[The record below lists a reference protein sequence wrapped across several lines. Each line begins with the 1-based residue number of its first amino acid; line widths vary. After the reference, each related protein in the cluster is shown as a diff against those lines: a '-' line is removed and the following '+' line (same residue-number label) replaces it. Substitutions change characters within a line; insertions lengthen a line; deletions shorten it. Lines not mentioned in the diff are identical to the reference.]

1 MGKVLIDIAGSH
13 YQRIWGAHGTGNLDH
28 LGDLERSSLIWR
40 NNRGWTVR
48 SSDVRWVLSGESKYT
63 ATLRAVRKKKLR
75 HKWDSARMS
84 GRYGDKAREEKL
96 ILRNVKVLKRLLAK
110 VKSCGL
116 KASATYTE
124 ELASVSDNTMFI
136 NGEFD
141 DQSSFQAAAWFE
153 HSGNDWTPQA
163 VCVVTIE
170 DITGHP
176 ALYPLCPEQKARTV
190 DCGLESLRF
199 DSPPMYAE
207 SAIAIEGTETTMPIL
222 QGAHYY
228 QAFQFGPNLQRAV
241 RNRMPLVLMCEQSDG
256 CLWRSTPFD
265 LEFANVRLSHCV
277 LNMVTQTLEGATHST
292 CYLVGFGLDDRRY
305 YTDLGRDDWVLCWNL
320 YPEEGLGFEPSDVED
335 ADSDA
340 NAALAGEED
349 DFFLDCDSEFPP
361 LGELERLD
369 AWMGGAAWRSGAL
382 SSQLYNAL
390 TDAQFLHLQ
399 FGIDLTTGV
408 MTDVALMF
416 RGTPTLDSP
425 NEHFSYGRSL
435 FRVVL
440 GQPFSDGAANI
451 VHESHLKATVCG
463 IVCEG
468 YREAGEQTSILNLR
482 PLNDANIPALIHA
495 MQINLQSDPQPP
507 ITQFALRLE
516 LTTGRWSIQ
525 ASNDENLDF
534 IVLNP
539 TINPIPTE
547 ES

>member
-1 MGKVLIDIAGSH
+1 MGKVLIEIAVDN
-13 YQRIWGAHGTGNLDH
+13 YPRTWGAYGTGDLDH

-40 NNRGWTVR
+40 NNTGWKVKT
-48 SSDVRWVLSGESKYT
+48 SDVRWARSTESKYT
-63 ATLRAVRKKKLR
+63 GSKRALRKNKLKQ
-75 HKWDSARMS
+75 KWDSARL
-84 GRYGDKAREEKL
+84 GVRPHDKAREEKL
-96 ILRNVKVLKRLLAK
+96 LQHKVKVLKRIMAK
-110 VKSCGL
+110 VRSRGR

-124 ELASVSDNTMFI
+124 ELASISDNTMFI
-136 NGEFD
+136 SGELD

-199 DSPPMYAE
+199 DSSPMYAE
-207 SAIAIEGTETTMPIL
+207 SAIAIEGSETAMPIL

-228 QAFQFGPNLQRAV
+228 QAFQFGPNLQQAV
-241 RNRMPLVLMCEQSDG
+241 RSQMPLVLICEQSNG
-256 CLWRSTPFD
+256 CDWRSTPFD
-265 LEFANVRLSHCV
+265 LEFANIRLSHCV
-277 LNMVTQTLEGATHST
+277 LNMITQTLEGATHST

-320 YPEEGLGFEPSDVED
+320 YLEEELGFEPSEVED
-335 ADSDA
+335 VDSDA
-340 NAALAGEED
+340 NASLAGEED
-349 DFFLDCDSEFPP
+349 DYFLNCESEFPP

-399 FGIDLTTGV
+399 FGIDLTTCV

-416 RGTPTLDSP
+416 RGTPTVVAA
-425 NEHFSYGRSL
+425 NERFAFGRSL

-440 GQPFSDGAANI
+440 GQPFNGGSSGI
-451 VHESHLKATVCG
+451 VHESHLQAMVCG

-468 YREAGEQTSILNLR
+468 YREAGEQTAILNLR
-482 PLNDANIPALIHA
+482 PQNDADIPALIRA
-495 MQINLQSDPQPP
+495 LDINLPSDPQPP

-516 LTTGRWSIQ
+516 LATGRWSIQ

-534 IVLNP
+534 IFLNP
-539 TINPIPTE
+539 TINPIPAE

>member
-1 MGKVLIDIAGSH
+1 MGKVLIQIAVDNYPH
-13 YQRIWGAHGTGNLDH
+13 TWGAHGTGDLDH
-28 LGDLERSSLIWR
+28 LGDLALSSLIWR
-40 NNRGWTVR
+40 SNGGWKVK
-48 SSDVRWVLSGESKYT
+48 SSDVRWVRSTESKYT
-63 ATLRAVRKKKLR
+63 GSLRAVRKNKLKQ
-75 HKWDSARMS
+75 KWDSARL
-84 GRYGDKAREEKL
+84 GVRPRDKAREEKL
-96 ILRNVKVLKRLLAK
+96 LQHKIKVFKRIMAK
-110 VKSCGL
+110 VKSRGW
-116 KASATYTE
+116 KASATFTE
-124 ELASVSDNTMFI
+124 ELASTSDNTMLI
-136 NGEFD
+136 DGVLD

-153 HSGNDWTPQA
+153 HRGNDWTPQA

-170 DITGHP
+170 DITEHP

-199 DSPPMYAE
+199 DASPMYVE
-207 SAIAIEGTETTMPIL
+207 SAIAIEGSETTVPIL

-228 QAFQFGPNLQRAV
+228 QAFQFGPNLQQAV
-241 RNRMPLVLMCEQSDG
+241 RSHMPQVLICEQSNG
-256 CLWRSTPFD
+256 CDWRSTPFD
-265 LEFANVRLSHCV
+265 LEFAEVRLSHCV

-349 DFFLDCDSEFPP
+349 HFFLTCESEFPA
-361 LGELERLD
+361 LGELGRLD

-382 SSQLYNAL
+382 SSQLYTAL

-399 FGIDLTTGV
+399 FGIDLTTGA

-440 GQPFSDGAANI
+440 GQPFSGGAANI

-482 PLNDANIPALIHA
+482 PLEDTAIPALIRA

-516 LTTGRWSIQ
+516 LSSGRWSIQ

-534 IVLNP
+534 IVNYP
-539 TINPIPTE
+539 TIDPLPE
-547 ES
+547 EQG